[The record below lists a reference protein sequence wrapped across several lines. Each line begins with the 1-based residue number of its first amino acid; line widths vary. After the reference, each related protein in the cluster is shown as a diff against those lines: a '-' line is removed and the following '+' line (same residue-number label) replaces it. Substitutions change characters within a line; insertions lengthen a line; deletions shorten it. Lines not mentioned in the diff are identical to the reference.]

1 MSLTAAGTFHQCD
14 RQPAPGEQPVHAYS
28 VSDKTDLVWSSLTA
42 GRQRCS
48 VRLARLA
55 LGFSP
60 SIPGQVGVPVA
71 MIHID
76 REVFAKHWADAIA
89 GTSYVSMGRNEI
101 VVHLLAL
108 TDQLVEAAQGPEFDR
123 SAGHRVGGALVAAH
137 FTSTDTLSKSL
148 ALIIE
153 GLPDLLSAAAPG
165 IDVAGR
171 VAQLTGDIAAAYA
184 GALRDR
190 SLDEQDS
197 IYRAALRARKQAE
210 QALASS
216 EARFRQ
222 VFYSSP
228 VAVAISEPGGEI
240 IQCNRS
246 LEDILDYSPGELL
259 GRNLSELFSPG
270 DRAVMQERYRG
281 LVTGREPRLRI
292 RFALLRADGEPVW
305 VNLDVSV
312 LPDAEQDPRYLV
324 TMIDD
329 ISDLQFLEQRL
340 RHQTL
345 HDPQTGLPNR
355 QYFATHL
362 ERVLARLDPSAL
374 ITLLHLDLDGFS
386 VVNNGLGHHVGDEM
400 LNVVARRL
408 EGVVA
413 DRRGMVARLGADE
426 YAILLEPGDCALDVG
441 ALAETINTEL
451 AEPSYLDG
459 IGTALTATI
468 GVVQRPAGESSPEE
482 LMRAASATLR
492 RLRGQGPR
500 QWAPFDLNT
509 DTPER
514 AELRLAAAI
523 PGALENGELTVT
535 YQPVVA
541 LADHE
546 LVGIEAALC
555 WDHPQRGM
563 LSHER
568 CARAAEQTGAVHAVG
583 KWLVRTA
590 AEQALT
596 WGKRAGRVSPMA
608 INLTAAQAKDPELV
622 ATITEVLAETGL
634 PPGQL
639 ELRAPVA
646 AIRTATGE
654 LAGEG
659 GAQAEDNLRVLS
671 DIGLR
676 TGLHDYAGGLGGLRC
691 LAELAPCTVRIAALM
706 SQPLASDQCRIL
718 SHAARMSIRRLR
730 AAGADVVAYPV
741 DDAEQAA
748 YCADISANWALGAL
762 FGPPAPAQH
771 LESLLGLQ
779 GA

>member
-1 MSLTAAGTFHQCD
+1 
-14 RQPAPGEQPVHAYS
+14 
-28 VSDKTDLVWSSLTA
+28 
-42 GRQRCS
+42 
-48 VRLARLA
+48 
-55 LGFSP
+55 
-60 SIPGQVGVPVA
+60 
-71 MIHID
+71 MIGID
-76 REVFAKHWADAIA
+76 REVFAKQWADAVA
-89 GTSYVSMGRNEI
+89 GTSYVSMGRNET

-137 FTSTDTLSKSL
+137 FTSTDTLSKTL
-148 ALIIE
+148 ALIIS
-153 GLPDLLSAAAPG
+153 GLPNLLGATASG
-165 IDVAGR
+165 IDVGGR

-228 VAVAISEPGGEI
+228 VGVAISEPAGEI

-259 GRNLSELFSPG
+259 GRSLSELFAPG
-270 DRAVMQERYRG
+270 DRTVMQERYRD

-292 RFALLRADGEPVW
+292 RFALLRADDEPVW

-312 LPDAEQDPRYLV
+312 LPDAEQDPRYFV
-324 TMIDD
+324 TMVDD

-355 QYFATHL
+355 HYFYSHV
-362 ERVLARLDPSAL
+362 EKVLMQLDPSAV

-386 VVNNGLGHHVGDEM
+386 VVNNGLGHRIGDEM

-408 EGVVA
+408 ESVVA
-413 DRRGMVARLGADE
+413 NRRGMVARLGADE
-426 YAILLEPGDCALDVG
+426 YAILLEPGDSALDVG

-451 AEPSYLDG
+451 AEPYYLDG

-468 GVVQRPAGESSPEE
+468 GVVQRPAGECPTEE

-500 QWAPFDLNT
+500 QWAPFDPDT
-509 DTPER
+509 DTLER

-535 YQPVVA
+535 YQPVVT
-541 LADHE
+541 LADHK

-563 LSHER
+563 LSHEQ
-568 CARAAEQTGAVHAVG
+568 CVRAAEQTGAVHAIG
-583 KWLVRTA
+583 QWLVRTA
-590 AEQALT
+590 AEQAFT
-596 WGKRAGRVSPMA
+596 WWQRIGSMLPMA
-608 INLTAAQAKDPELV
+608 LNLTAVQATDPELV
-622 ATITEVLAETGL
+622 ATIAAVLAHTGL
-634 PPGQL
+634 PPAQL

-654 LAGEG
+654 LAGDG

-676 TGLHDYAGGLGGLRC
+676 TGLHDYADGLGGLRC
-691 LAELAPCTVRIAALM
+691 LAELAPCTVRLAALM
-706 SQPLASDQCRIL
+706 SQQTTIDQCSNL
-718 SHAARMSIRRLR
+718 PHAARTSIHRLR
-730 AAGADVVAYPV
+730 TAGVDVVTYPV

-748 YCADISANWALGAL
+748 YCAGIGAHWAIGAL
-762 FGPPAPAQH
+762 FGPAASPQH
-771 LESLLGLQ
+771 IETLLGLQ
-779 GA
+779 GRLNQGEEGQK

>member
-1 MSLTAAGTFHQCD
+1 
-14 RQPAPGEQPVHAYS
+14 
-28 VSDKTDLVWSSLTA
+28 
-42 GRQRCS
+42 
-48 VRLARLA
+48 
-55 LGFSP
+55 
-60 SIPGQVGVPVA
+60 
-71 MIHID
+71 MIRID
-76 REVFAKHWADAIA
+76 REVFARQWADAVA
-89 GTSYVSMGRNEI
+89 GTSYVSMERNEI

-108 TDQLVEAAQGPEFDR
+108 TNQLVEAVQSPEFDR
-123 SAGHRVGGALVAAH
+123 SAGHRVGGDLVAAH

-148 ALIIE
+148 ALIVE
-153 GLPDLLSAAAPG
+153 GLPDLLGTATSG

-171 VAQLTGDIAAAYA
+171 VARLTGDIAAAYA

-228 VAVAISEPGGEI
+228 VGVAISEPGGEI

-259 GRNLSELFSPG
+259 GRDLSELFAPG
-270 DRAVMQERYRG
+270 DRAVMHERYRG

-292 RFALLRADGEPVW
+292 RFSLLRADGEPVW

-329 ISDLQFLEQRL
+329 ISDLQHLEQRL

-355 QYFATHL
+355 QYFYTHL
-362 ERVLARLDPSAL
+362 ESVLAGLDRCAVV
-374 ITLLHLDLDGFS
+374 TLLHLDLDGFS
-386 VVNNGLGHHVGDEM
+386 AVNNGLGHHIGDRM

-426 YAILLEPGDCALDVG
+426 FAILLEPDDSALDVG
-441 ALAETINTEL
+441 ALAETINAEL
-451 AEPSYLDG
+451 AEPYYLDG

-468 GVVQRPAGESSPEE
+468 GVVQRPAGECRPEE

-500 QWAPFDLNT
+500 QWAPFDADT
-509 DTPER
+509 DTLER

-535 YQPVVA
+535 YQPVVT
-541 LADHE
+541 LADHK
-546 LVGIEAALC
+546 LVCIEVALC

-563 LSHER
+563 LTHEQ
-568 CARAAEQTGAVHAVG
+568 CARAAEQTGAVHAIG
-583 KWLVRTA
+583 QWMVRTA
-590 AEQALT
+590 AEQAFT
-596 WGKRAGRVSPMA
+596 WCQRIGGVPPIAV
-608 INLTAAQAKDPELV
+608 NLTAAQATDPELV
-622 ATITEVLAETGL
+622 ATITAVLAETGL
-634 PPGQL
+634 PPAQL
-639 ELRAPVA
+639 ELRVPVA

-654 LAGEG
+654 LAGDG

-676 TGLHDYAGGLGGLRC
+676 TGLHDYAEGLGGLRC
-691 LAELAPCTVRIAALM
+691 LTELAPCTVRIAALL
-706 SQPLASDQCRIL
+706 SQQTAGDQCPIL
-718 SHAARMSIRRLR
+718 PHAARTSINRLR

-741 DDAEQAA
+741 DDAKQAA
-748 YCADISANWALGAL
+748 YCADIGVNWAIGAL
-762 FGPPAPAQH
+762 FGPPASPQH
-771 LESLLGLQ
+771 IEVILGLP
-779 GA
+779 GS